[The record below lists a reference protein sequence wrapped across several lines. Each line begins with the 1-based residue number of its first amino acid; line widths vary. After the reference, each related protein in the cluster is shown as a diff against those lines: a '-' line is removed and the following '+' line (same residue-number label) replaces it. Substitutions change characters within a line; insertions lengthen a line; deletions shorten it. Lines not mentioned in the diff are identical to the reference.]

1 MELNS
6 PSNESHEICQ
16 KRRSVQSYVEFRIF
30 PLDESGS
37 PSAVNSTFLS
47 FRIRD
52 R

>member
-1 MELNS
+1 ML
-6 PSNESHEICQ
+6 
-16 KRRSVQSYVEFRIF
+16 RRQFNPAAKLAF

-52 R
+52 KKPQARGAQ